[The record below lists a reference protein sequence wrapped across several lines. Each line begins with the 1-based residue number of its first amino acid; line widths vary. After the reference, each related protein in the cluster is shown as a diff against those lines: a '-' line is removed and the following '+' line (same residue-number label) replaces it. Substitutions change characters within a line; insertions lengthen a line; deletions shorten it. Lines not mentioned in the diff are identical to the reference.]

1 MKITLFPRTRCLL
14 SLLLTLLICGCAA
27 DRAFR
32 QGNELFAAGQYEEGV
47 NHLQQ
52 AMQMAPDNVEYRASW
67 LRRRDE
73 AVATLFSQAETARN
87 QGRFEDAEKLCQ
99 RIGTLYPNHPRLV
112 VELQRLNTQ
121 RAFVSM
127 QDKIRELVKQGDK
140 PRAAALIELALR
152 DNPNHPEL
160 LSLRR
165 GLEGDSPSRASPASL
180 NALSRKP
187 VTLEFRN
194 ANLKMVFEA
203 LARNTGI
210 NFILDRDVRADLS
223 TTIFV
228 KKVPL
233 EDAVDLILSTN
244 KLGKKILNASTVLVY
259 PATQEKQAEYQDQVI
274 KNFYLTNGDAKRTA
288 EMLKSLLKI
297 KNIHIDE
304 KLNMV
309 AIRDSL
315 DTVAL
320 AGKLIANQDLGE
332 PEVML
337 EVEVLEV
344 KRTRLT
350 QLGVQFPSQLTFTPL
365 QTATGSNLLINDL
378 FNLSKN
384 NVTVS
389 GATAS
394 INLQRDTG
402 DSNIL
407 ANPRIRARNKEKANI
422 LIGNKLP
429 ILSTTTTSTGVISE
443 NIQYLD
449 VGLKLEVEPT
459 IYLDNEVGI
468 KVAME
473 VSSLGTQITSKSGT
487 IAYQIGTRNAST
499 LLRLKDGE
507 TQVLAGL
514 INDEERNSASKLP
527 GLGDIPGLGRLFSSQ
542 KDDNSKTEIVLSITP
557 HIIRSLRT
565 PLPQDAEVWIGTE
578 NYPRLK
584 PLSLETGSGDATA
597 AATAQPPSAQSTP
610 AATQLA
616 PEGTQSTD
624 AESDD
629 FATSNG
635 PVKAQLGFE
644 VQKSALKVG
653 EATTV
658 SLKLK
663 ADGGVRSLPLQI
675 GFDSKLFDVSGVT
688 EGGFFK
694 KGEGSGIFSSTTSQ
708 AEGKIFV
715 SAASTNIRG
724 AKGQD
729 SVLSFT
735 LIAKVNGQGEIKIL
749 SANPISANNLPPQ
762 LSTGAPLQITVQ

>member
-1 MKITLFPRTRCLL
+1 MKNPHNLRIRCFLP
-14 SLLLTLLICGCAA
+14 LLLTLLVYGCAA
-27 DRAFR
+27 DRVFR

-52 AMQMAPDNVEYRASW
+52 AMEMAPDNVEYRARW

-73 AVATLFSQAETARN
+73 AVAALYNQAEAARD
-87 QGRFEDAEKLCQ
+87 QGRFDDAEKLCQ
-99 RIGTLYPNHPRLV
+99 RISTLYPNHPRLA
-112 VELQRLNTQ
+112 VELQQLNTQ

-127 QDKIRELVKQGDK
+127 QDKIRDLIKQGDK
-140 PRAAALIELALR
+140 IRASSLIELALR

-160 LSLRR
+160 LALRR
-165 GLEGDSPSRASPASL
+165 NLEGDSLFRSGLPS
-180 NALSRKP
+180 LSVLSKKP

-203 LARNTGI
+203 LARNTNI

-244 KLGKKILNASTVLVY
+244 KLSKKILNASTVLVY
-259 PATQEKQAEYQDQVI
+259 PATPEKQAEYQDQVI

-288 EMLKSLLKI
+288 EILKNLLKI

-315 DTVAL
+315 ETVAL
-320 AGKLIANQDLGE
+320 AGKVIANQDLGE

-350 QLGVQFPSQLTFTPL
+350 QLGVQFPNQLTLTPL
-365 QTATGSNLLINDL
+365 QTATSGNLLINDL

-384 NVTVS
+384 NVVVG

-407 ANPRIRARNKEKANI
+407 ANPRIRARNKEKASI

-429 ILSTTTTSTGVISE
+429 IVSTTTTSTGVISE

-468 KVAME
+468 KVVME

-527 GLGDIPGLGRLFSSQ
+527 GLGDIPGIGRLFSSQ

-557 HIIRSLRT
+557 HIIRSLHT
-565 PLPQDAEVWIGTE
+565 PLPQDAEIWVGTE
-578 NYPRLK
+578 NYPRMK
-584 PLSLETGSGDATA
+584 PLNLETGSGEKTA
-597 AATAQPPSAQSTP
+597 ATSAASLSTQAVTAVNQQVTEDMQSA
-610 AATQLA
+610 
-616 PEGTQSTD
+616 
-624 AESDD
+624 DD
-629 FATSNG
+629 ENDDIATSSG
-635 PVKAQLGFE
+635 PVKAQLSFE
-644 VQKSALKVG
+644 VQKSTLKVG

-658 SLKLK
+658 NLKLK
-663 ADGGVRSLPLQI
+663 ADGGLRSLPLQI
-675 GFDSKLFDVSGVT
+675 GFDSKLLDVSGVT
-688 EGGFFK
+688 EGNFFRK
-694 KGEGSGIFSSTTSQ
+694 REGSGIFSSTTSQ
-708 AEGKIFV
+708 TEGKIFV
-715 SAASTNIRG
+715 SAASSDIRG

-729 SVLSFT
+729 SILSFT
-735 LIAKVNGQGEIKIL
+735 LMAKAAGQGELKII

-762 LSTGAPLQITVQ
+762 LSTGTPLQITVQ